1 MFGTKK
7 KDEHVSTESISKVHT
22 NPKNWPGL
30 SQNFIRKKA
39 SKKKIT
45 KNIKIIKEYLI

>member
-1 MFGTKK
+1 MFGSKK

-30 SQNFIRKKA
+30 SQNFKKKT
-39 SKKKIT
+39 SKKT
-45 KNIKIIKEYLI
+45 TN